1 MTAETEV
8 THEDVS
14 LATPITARDAAADAS
29 ADASIVSE
37 VSIVSAAA
45 EETRNHQPR
54 GSNGRFV
61 GRPAG
66 ADGIPDAVAPVS
78 DAEPQPA
85 RMTSSTTA
93 SGPVT
98 ARTAVTGT
106 CAPIAISCRSGARP
120 AR

>member
-66 ADGIPDAVAPVS
+66 AGHG
-78 DAEPQPA
+78 EPA
-85 RMTSSTTA
+85 
-93 SGPVT
+93 G
-98 ARTAVTGT
+98 
-106 CAPIAISCRSGARP
+106 AII
-120 AR
+120 